1 MINKLIKNLEFLC
14 NTKTLYIRLI
24 IGNNQSIFN
33 SISGEGIGI
42 EVVTEGQLIPE
53 QINRETVQLPKVN
66 NITLFLLYRE

>member
-1 MINKLIKNLEFLC
+1 MINKLTKNLEFLC

-33 SISGEGIGI
+33 SISGKGIRI
-42 EVVTEGQLIPE
+42 EVVTEGQLVPE
-53 QINRETVQLPKVN
+53 QINRKTVQLPKVN

>member
-33 SISGEGIGI
+33 SISGKGIRI

>member
-1 MINKLIKNLEFLC
+1 MINKLTKNLEFLC

-33 SISGEGIGI
+33 SISGEGIRI
-42 EVVTEGQLIPE
+42 EVVTEGQLVPE
-53 QINRETVQLPKVN
+53 QINRKTVQLPKVN

>member
-33 SISGEGIGI
+33 SISGKGIRI
-42 EVVTEGQLIPE
+42 EVITEGQLVPE

-66 NITLFLLYRE
+66 NITLFLLYRK

>member
-1 MINKLIKNLEFLC
+1 MINKLTKNLEFLC

-33 SISGEGIGI
+33 SISGEGIRI

>member
-33 SISGEGIGI
+33 SISGEGIRI

>member
-33 SISGEGIGI
+33 SISGKGIRI
-42 EVVTEGQLIPE
+42 EVVTEGQFIPE

>member
-33 SISGEGIGI
+33 SISGKGIRI
-42 EVVTEGQLIPE
+42 EVVTEGQLVPE
-53 QINRETVQLPKVN
+53 QINRKIVQLPKVN

>member
-33 SISGEGIGI
+33 SISGEGIRI
-42 EVVTEGQLIPE
+42 EVVTEGQLVPE
-53 QINRETVQLPKVN
+53 QINRKTVQLPKVN

>member
-1 MINKLIKNLEFLC
+1 MINKLTKNLEFLC

-33 SISGEGIGI
+33 SISGKGIRI
-42 EVVTEGQLIPE
+42 EVVTEGQFIPE

>member
-1 MINKLIKNLEFLC
+1 MINKLTKNLEFLC

-33 SISGEGIGI
+33 SISGKGIRI

>member
-33 SISGEGIGI
+33 SISGKGIRI
-42 EVVTEGQLIPE
+42 EVVTEGQLVPE
-53 QINRETVQLPKVN
+53 QINRKTVQLPKVN